1 MALNTDK
8 IRADF
13 PILNS
18 SKPPVY
24 FDSACMTLRPQ
35 QVIDKINEYYVKY
48 PGCAGRSLHSMAR
61 MVTENYRGARE
72 NIQKFFNAGDP
83 SEIIFTRNTTE
94 AINIVSRGLNLNKGD
109 MVLTTDRE
117 HNSNLMPWL
126 VRSERDGIKHKVVES
141 KGDNTFDL
149 ARFEEM
155 MTRDVKLVSMVHTS
169 NLDGYTIPA
178 ENIIKIAHDHGALV
192 MLDGA
197 QSAPHGSVDLK
208 KLDVDFFACSGHKM
222 LGPSGIGMLYGKKDL
237 LSGLNPYNVGGDT
250 VIDTTY
256 SGYKLS
262 GLPERFEAGL
272 QDYAG
277 AIGFSAA
284 LDYIRGIGIDN
295 ISRHEKNLNKLMT
308 DGVKDIPGLDIIGP
322 VDSSLRGG
330 ILSFSIDGINPHD
343 IVMLLDQSSSIMMR
357 SGAHC
362 VHSWFNA
369 RNLPNGSARASVY
382 VYNTKDEVKVFVEAL
397 GKVVDFFRKS

>member
-18 SKPPVY
+18 GKPPVY
-24 FDSACMTLRPQ
+24 FDNACMTLRPQ
-35 QVIDKINEYYVKY
+35 QVIDKICEYYVEY

-61 MVTENYRGARE
+61 MVTENYNGARE
-72 NIQKFFNAGDP
+72 NVQHFFNAGDS

-94 AINIVSRGLNLNKGD
+94 AINVVSRGMNFKKD
-109 MVLTTDRE
+109 DVVLTTDRE
-117 HNSNLMPWL
+117 HNSNLVPWL

-141 KGDNTFDL
+141 NVDNTFDM
-149 ARFEEM
+149 ARFEDM

-178 ENIIKIAHDHGALV
+178 EKIIKIAHDYGALV

-197 QSAPHGSVDLK
+197 QSAPHKKIDIK

-222 LGPSGIGMLYGKKDL
+222 LGPSGIGMLYGKKEL
-237 LSGLNPYNVGGDT
+237 LSDLNPHNVGGDT

-284 LDYIRGIGIDN
+284 VDYVRGIGIDN
-295 ISRHEKNLNKLMT
+295 ISRHELNLNKLMT
-308 DGVKDIPGLDIIGP
+308 LGIKDISGLDIIGP
-322 VDSSLRGG
+322 GDASLRGG
-330 ILSFSIDGINPHD
+330 ILSFSVEGISPHD

-369 RNLPNGSARASVY
+369 HKLPNGSARASVY
-382 VYNTKDEVKVFVEAL
+382 IYNTKDEVKVFIEAL
-397 GKVVDFFRKS
+397 GKVVDFFRKN

>member
-8 IRADF
+8 IRENF

-35 QVIDKINEYYVKY
+35 QVIDKISEYYIKY
-48 PGCAGRSLHSMAR
+48 PGCAGRSIHSIAR
-61 MVTENYRGARE
+61 KVTENYNGARL
-72 NIQKFFNAGDP
+72 NIQKFFNAP
-83 SEIIFTRNTTE
+83 TSEEVIFTRNTTE
-94 AINIVSRGLNLNKGD
+94 AINIVSCGLGLKKGD
-109 MVLTTDRE
+109 VVLTTDRE
-117 HNSNLMPWL
+117 HNSNLMPWIML
-126 VRSERDGIKHKVVES
+126 SEREGVNHKVVES
-141 KGDNTFDL
+141 KRDNTFDL
-149 ARFEEM
+149 ERFEDM
-155 MTRDVKLVSMVHTS
+155 ITRDVKLVSMVHTS

-178 ENIIKIAHDHGALV
+178 EKIIKIAHDYGALV

-197 QSAPHGSVDLK
+197 QSAPHTKVDLK

-237 LSGLNPYNVGGDT
+237 LLRLNPYNVGGDM

-256 SGYKLS
+256 SDYKLS

-284 LDYIRGIGIDN
+284 CDYIKGVGIEN
-295 ISRHEKNLNKLMT
+295 VSRHEQSLNKLMT
-308 DGVKDIPGLDIIGP
+308 EGVKDIPGLEIIGP
-322 VDSSLRGG
+322 ADASSRGG
-330 ILSFSIDGINPHD
+330 ILSFSVEGISPHD

-369 RNLPNGSARASVY
+369 HNLPNGSARASVY
-382 VYNTKDEVKVFVEAL
+382 IYNTKDEVKVFVDAL